1 MKTHNEYEKIADN
14 LHKAAKF
21 QSFPFL
27 REVCEDGA
35 RAVRELSNFR
45 EKVSAKAQESGT
57 TDLDSIKGHWLVNFI
72 CPVCGEH
79 SRQPAR
85 ECPFCHTVMIET
97 EEHNNG

>member
-1 MKTHNEYEKIADN
+1 MKTYNEYEKIAER
-14 LHKAAKF
+14 LHKTSLF
-21 QSFPFL
+21 VSFPGV
-27 REVCEDGA
+27 REACEDGA
-35 RAVRELSNFR
+35 RAVREL
-45 EKVSAKAQESGT
+45 AQQTITATAIKEAGP
-57 TDLDSIKGHWLVNFI
+57 TDIDRIKGHWLVNFI